1 MGWGFNEGAPGG
13 DEKDMFIVP
22 AVEGR
27 ILRFPGSAMHAV
39 PNPVNRWL
47 LSRQEEKA
55 LRKEEANSEFSEDED
70 EDESFDDNEFDD
82 YIHDAEDD
90 DDEVE
95 RSVLLFNSWPDD
107 EPGPRGVNGDI
118 ATGALPEGIELSE
131 EDSEAF
137 LKSQEAQILNE
148 WEEEYGK
155 NSQNIRC
162 NPFSEWESVA
172 SEEITVKSEMHSVNV
187 SLMGRENRRLYS
199 EQYAKLKG
207 PRAGIENALNEDS
220 RVSRAS
226 LTLDDSTI

>member
-1 MGWGFNEGAPGG
+1 
-13 DEKDMFIVP
+13 
-22 AVEGR
+22 
-27 ILRFPGSAMHAV
+27 MHAV

-55 LRKEEANSEFSEDED
+55 LREEEANSDFSED

-82 YIHDAEDD
+82 YIDDAEDYD
-90 DDEVE
+90 NEVE

-137 LKSQEAQILNE
+137 LKSQEAQIWND
-148 WEEEYGK
+148 WKEEYGK
-155 NSQNIRC
+155 NGQKIRC

-172 SEEITVKSEMHSVNV
+172 SEEIIVKSEMHSVNV

-199 EQYAKLKG
+199 EQYAELKG
-207 PRAGIENALNEDS
+207 PRAGIESALNEDS

-226 LTLDDSTI
+226 LALDDSTI